1 MLALAVTAYTPTTGA
16 RRGFHRVQACRR
28 AAPAVCVARAMMRT
42 LFIAA
47 LLLLGSLSSGC
58 VFGPQALKAD
68 QVDYGRALGEA
79 KKREILSTVVGLRY
93 ADTPGFLDVTQIIAS
108 YNFDAGTV
116 AQVNAAPDPGGPR
129 AGVSGTVTYSNHP
142 TFTFTPTAGDNYAKT
157 YIHPLS
163 PAQILPLAQTGVP
176 IDLLLRIAVQSL
188 GGHANASMLGGPSGN
203 GSPEFFE
210 LIHLLRRLQLDGAV
224 GIHFEPENSQQLVV
238 SLKKLADTGPA
249 ANADTK
255 RLRFLLHLAPD
266 ANEFKVVTTDS
277 DPDSHSIS
285 VMTRSL
291 LAILTDLSAE
301 IDIPAEDIESGAT
314 QPAVRLVGGE
324 TRPVLMIH
332 SGKPPRDAYA
342 SIRYRGHQFWIANT
356 DFDTKYALTV
366 VQSLEAVAQVSD
378 NSHAPVVTVPA
389 R

>member
-1 MLALAVTAYTPTTGA
+1 M
-16 RRGFHRVQACRR
+16 RVLI
-28 AAPAVCVARAMMRT
+28 VC
-42 LFIAA
+42 F
-47 LLLLGSLSSGC
+47 LLLIGTTFGGC
-58 VFGPQALKAD
+58 AFGPQALKAD

-93 ADTPGFLDVTQIIAS
+93 ADTPGFLDVTQIIAA
-108 YNFDAGTV
+108 YTFDASTI
-116 AQVNAAPDPGGPR
+116 AQVNSSPDPGGPR
-129 AGVSGTVTYSNHP
+129 AGASGTVTFSNHP
-142 TFTFTPTAGDNYAKT
+142 TFTFTPTAGENYAKT

-163 PAQILPLAQTGVP
+163 AAQILPLAQSGVP

-188 GGHANASMLGGPSGN
+188 GGYANASMLGGPAGN

-210 LIHLLRRLQLDGAV
+210 LIRLLRRLQLDGAI
-224 GIHFEPENSQQLVV
+224 GIHFEPADSQQIVV
-238 SLKKLADTGPA
+238 SLKKSADASPA
-249 ANADTK
+249 TTADYKTF
-255 RLRFLLHLAPD
+255 RDLLHLAPD
-266 ANEFKVVTTDS
+266 TDEFKVVSATS
-277 DPDSHSIS
+277 RPDPHSIS
-285 VMTRSL
+285 VLPRSL

-314 QPAVRLVGGE
+314 QPAVQMVGGE
-324 TRPVLMIH
+324 TRPVLVIH

-342 SIRYRGHQFWIANT
+342 SIRYRSHQFWIANT

-378 NSHAPVVTVPA
+378 NSHAPLVTVPA

>member
-1 MLALAVTAYTPTTGA
+1 MQKLIVGFLAVI
-16 RRGFHRVQACRR
+16 AC
-28 AAPAVCVARAMMRT
+28 
-42 LFIAA
+42 
-47 LLLLGSLSSGC
+47 LSSGC
-58 VFGPQALKAD
+58 VFGPKSLKAD

-93 ADTPGFLDVTQIIAS
+93 ADTPGFLDVTQIIAA
-108 YNFDAGTV
+108 YTFDAGTV
-116 AQVNAAPDPGGPR
+116 AQVNSAPDPGGPR
-129 AGVSGTVTYSNHP
+129 AGINGTLTYSNHP
-142 TFTFTPTAGDNYAKT
+142 TFTFTPTAGEAYAKT

-188 GGHANASMLGGPSGN
+188 GGYSNASMLGGPSGN
-203 GSPEFFE
+203 GSPGFFE
-210 LIHLLRRLQLDGAV
+210 LIHLLRRLQLDGSI
-224 GIHFEPENSQQLVV
+224 GIHFDPEGSQQLVV
-238 SLKKLADTGPA
+238 SLKESADA
-249 ANADTK
+249 APTTTADIK
-255 RLRFLLHLAPD
+255 RFRALLHLASDTGEYKIVP
-266 ANEFKVVTTDS
+266 TTGRA
-277 DPDSHSIS
+277 DPHCIS

-301 IDIPAEDIESGAT
+301 IDIPTEDVESGAT
-314 QPAVRLVGGE
+314 QPAVELVGGE
-324 TRPVLMIH
+324 TRPVLVIH
-332 SGKPPRDAYA
+332 AGKPPHDAYA
-342 SIRYRGHQFWIANT
+342 SIRYRSHQFWIANT

>member
-1 MLALAVTAYTPTTGA
+1 MRILKVCCLAL
-16 RRGFHRVQACRR
+16 
-28 AAPAVCVARAMMRT
+28 
-42 LFIAA
+42 IAA
-47 LLLLGSLSSGC
+47 ALGGC
-58 VFGPQALKAD
+58 GFGPRALKAD

-93 ADTPGFLDVTQIIAS
+93 ADTPGFLDVTQIIAA
-108 YNFDAGTV
+108 YTFDASTI
-116 AQVNAAPDPGGPR
+116 AQVNSSPDPSGPR
-129 AGVSGTVTYSNHP
+129 TGASGTVTYSNHP
-142 TFTFTPTAGDNYAKT
+142 TFTFTPTAGENYAKT

-188 GGHANASMLGGPSGN
+188 GGYANASMLGGPSGS
-203 GSPEFFE
+203 GSPGFFE
-210 LIHLLRRLQLDGAV
+210 LIHLLRRLQLDGAI
-224 GIHFEPENSQQLVV
+224 GIQFKPENSQQLVV
-238 SLKKLADTGPA
+238 SLERLSDAGA
-249 ANADTK
+249 AASIDIK
-255 RLRFLLHLAPD
+255 RLRDLLHLAPD
-266 ANEFKVVTTDS
+266 ADEFKVVAEAS
-277 DPDSHSIS
+277 HPDSHSIS

-301 IDIPAEDIESGAT
+301 IDIPAEDVASGAT

-324 TRPVLMIH
+324 TRPVLLIH

-342 SIRYRGHQFWIANT
+342 SIRYRSHQFWIANT

-366 VQSLEAVAQVSD
+366 VQSLEALAQVSD
-378 NSHAPVVTVPA
+378 NSHAPLVTVPA

>member
-1 MLALAVTAYTPTTGA
+1 MRMFTVSFLVLLSVTFG
-16 RRGFHRVQACRR
+16 
-28 AAPAVCVARAMMRT
+28 
-42 LFIAA
+42 
-47 LLLLGSLSSGC
+47 GC
-58 VFGPQALKAD
+58 GFGPQALKAD

-93 ADTPGFLDVTQIIAS
+93 ADTPGFLDVTQIIAA
-108 YNFDAGTV
+108 YTFDASTI
-116 AQVNAAPDPGGPR
+116 AQVNSAPDPSGPR
-129 AGVSGTVTYSNHP
+129 AGASGTVTYSNHP

-163 PAQILPLAQTGVP
+163 PAQILPLAQSGVP

-188 GGHANASMLGGPSGN
+188 GGFANASMLGGPAGN

-210 LIHLLRRLQLDGAV
+210 LIHLLRRLQLDGAI
-224 GIHFEPENSQQLVV
+224 GIHFEPENSQQQLVV
-238 SLKKLADTGPA
+238 SLKQAADASPSAST
-249 ANADTK
+249 DIK
-255 RLRFLLHLAPD
+255 RLRTLLHLAPD
-266 ANEFKVVTTDS
+266 SNEFKVVS
-277 DPDSHSIS
+277 ASSGPDSHSIA
-285 VMTRSL
+285 VQPRSL

-314 QPAVRLVGGE
+314 QPAVKLVGGE
-324 TRPVLMIH
+324 TRPVLLIH
-332 SGKPPRDAYA
+332 AGKPPRDAYA
-342 SIRYRGHQFWIANT
+342 SIRYRSRQFWIANT

-378 NSHAPVVTVPA
+378 NSHLPVVTVPA